1 MISDRDA
8 VLIIDD
14 ELDLT
19 NLFTDALKAADL
31 NAIGFDNPF
40 TALEYIRENHDTIC
54 LIVTDWRMPDIDGL
68 ELVKRVNEIDNEIG
82 IMLMSAYELDED
94 QLKEVNKDDYL
105 RKPVHIGKLIE
116 IVKSEYFAKDC
127 KDTCDKEGST
137 SEKQQ
142 KTNLMR

>member
-68 ELVKRVNEIDNEIG
+68 ELIKQVAGIDNEIG
-82 IMLMSAYELDED
+82 IMLMSAYELEED
-94 QLKEVNKDDYL
+94 QLE
-105 RKPVHIGKLIE
+105 R
-116 IVKSEYFAKDC
+116 S
-127 KDTCDKEGST
+127 
-137 SEKQQ
+137 
-142 KTNLMR
+142 

>member
-1 MISDRDA
+1 MVSDRDA

-19 NLFTDALKAADL
+19 NLFTDALKASDL

-68 ELVKRVNEIDNEIG
+68 ELIKQVAGIDNEIG
-82 IMLMSAYELDED
+82 IMLMSAYELEED

-116 IVKSEYFAKDC
+116 IVKREYFAKIV
-127 KDTCDKEGST
+127 KILATRKEV
-137 SEKQQ
+137 
-142 KTNLMR
+142 

>member
-40 TALEYIRENHDTIC
+40 TALRVHRENHDTIC

-68 ELVKRVNEIDNEIG
+68 EFIK
-82 IMLMSAYELDED
+82 
-94 QLKEVNKDDYL
+94 
-105 RKPVHIGKLIE
+105 
-116 IVKSEYFAKDC
+116 
-127 KDTCDKEGST
+127 
-137 SEKQQ
+137 
-142 KTNLMR
+142 